1 MPLNILNMIQLAG
14 AVSSAI
20 MTVFGVVAL
29 YFGYKTKLKGGIKNS
44 VREMVGIDLIVQE
57 MKESRICQTEHSES
71 LDKVK
76 DALKCVL
83 RKEIKE
89 ICDECLDKEFVT
101 NEELEVI
108 IKHNESYEKLKGN
121 SFIHNLVDR
130 VRELPMGNGD

>member
-1 MPLNILNMIQLAG
+1 LNILNVVQLTG

-20 MTVFGVVAL
+20 IAIFGVIAL

-44 VREMVGIDLIVQE
+44 IREMVGIDLIVQE
-57 MKESRICQTEHSES
+57 MKESRICQTEQSES

-89 ICDECLDKEFVT
+89 ICDKCLDKEFVT

-108 IKHNESYEKLKGN
+108 IKHNESYEQLKGN
-121 SFIHNLVDR
+121 SFIHSLVAR
-130 VRELPMGNGD
+130 VQKLPMGNGD